1 MCILSV
7 NITQYNIICSNITV
21 DMDMTLN

>member
-1 MCILSV
+1 LSV